1 MSAPIWSLRGRR
13 RGETLWNSCNWCP
26 WFASSC
32 DSWQR
37 GRNMSQECVF
47 AGSDLREPFEDS
59 GLTPS
64 WFQSPGGQKQSGW
77 KYLRQEVKSIIQM
90 LVKYHSPIQIY
101 SQDTGVPLFYLRHPE
116 LYDVVVQIQKLDS
129 GYEVVVD
136 WYKLFNKCW
145 VAGGWHSAY
154 IYRAW

>member
-1 MSAPIWSLRGRR
+1 
-13 RGETLWNSCNWCP
+13 
-26 WFASSC
+26 
-32 DSWQR
+32 
-37 GRNMSQECVF
+37 MSQECVF

-64 WFQSPGGQKQSGW
+64 CFQSPGGQKQSGW

-101 SQDTGVPLFYLRHPE
+101 SQDTTVPLFFYIRHPE

-136 WYKLFNKCW
+136 
-145 VAGGWHSAY
+145 
-154 IYRAW
+154 